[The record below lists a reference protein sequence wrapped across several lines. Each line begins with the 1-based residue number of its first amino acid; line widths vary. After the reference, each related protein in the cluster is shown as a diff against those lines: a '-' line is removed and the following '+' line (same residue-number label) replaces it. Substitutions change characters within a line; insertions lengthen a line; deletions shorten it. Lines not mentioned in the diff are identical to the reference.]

1 MKGCPLSGVFRV
13 GGGAVVINVQ
23 SQLGSWSDNGGRG
36 GKEGLKQSGMI

>member
-1 MKGCPLSGVFRV
+1 MKGCPLSGAFRV

-23 SQLGSWSDNGGRG
+23 SQLGTDNGGRG